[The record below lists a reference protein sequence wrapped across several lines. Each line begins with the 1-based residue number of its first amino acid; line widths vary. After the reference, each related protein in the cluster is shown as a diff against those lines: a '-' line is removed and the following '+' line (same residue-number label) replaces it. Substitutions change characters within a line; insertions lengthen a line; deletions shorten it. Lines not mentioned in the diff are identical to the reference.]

1 MPRKSEQTTRQCLV
15 TRDILTKDEMI
26 RFVLAPDDS
35 VVPDLK
41 MRLPGRGVWVTAR
54 MELVQQAAQK
64 GLFARG
70 FKQKVTLPDRLA
82 ELVAEQL
89 ELGCLSALSM
99 ARKAGQI
106 VTGFAKVETAI
117 AQGSA
122 IGLIH
127 ASDAAEDG
135 QKKLAQVVRR
145 HLGSDGELPLVRR
158 FSAEALSTALGQ
170 GNVVHGALLAGSAGK
185 AVLNQVARLDAYLQ
199 PDIRDSDSGQDDR
212 HAADAS

>member
-15 TRDILTKDEMI
+15 TRDILAKSEMI
-26 RFVLAPDDS
+26 RFVLAPDES

-41 MRLPGRGVWVTAR
+41 MRLPGRGVWVSAQK
-54 MELVQQAAQK
+54 EYVQQAVQK

-70 FKQKVTLPDRLA
+70 FKQKVTLPDGLP
-82 ELVAEQL
+82 ELVAEQM

-117 AQGSA
+117 GQGSA

-135 QKKLAQVVRR
+135 QKKIAQVVRR
-145 HLGSDGELPLVRR
+145 YYGRDEEFPRIRR
-158 FSAEALSTALGQ
+158 FSAEVLSTALGQ

-185 AVLNQVARLDAYLQ
+185 AVLNQVARLEAYLQ
-199 PDIRDSDSGQDDR
+199 PNMRDSDSGQTDKP
-212 HAADAS
+212 AADAS